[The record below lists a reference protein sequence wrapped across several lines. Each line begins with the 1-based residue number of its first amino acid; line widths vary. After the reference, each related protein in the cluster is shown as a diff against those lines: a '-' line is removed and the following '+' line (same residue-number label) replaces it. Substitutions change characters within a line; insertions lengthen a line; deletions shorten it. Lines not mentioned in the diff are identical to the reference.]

1 MPLDF
6 FARIE
11 TNWLVLLIPVIAGLV
26 GWGTNVLALR
36 MTFYPVD
43 FKGIPPYLGWR
54 GVIPANA
61 ERLSQ
66 SMIQLLTEKLLDV
79 KELFQDSE
87 TELEQDLG
95 PMVERITTQVV
106 TEISTK
112 IAPENWQRSHQALR
126 DYMVEMI
133 EKSSRNV
140 VLSILSDLKDNA
152 DQVIDLEGVVT
163 DAIRKDAGLLGHVFT
178 EVAGPELKFIERS
191 GFWFGLLFGLFQ
203 MAVWVYFPAWWV
215 LPVGGFLVGYI
226 TNFLALR
233 LVFEPHDPIN
243 FGFFQLQGLL
253 HKRKNEVALRFA
265 DVMADDVLSPDNMLE
280 TITKGSS
287 SERVFALVEKRIN
300 IVFEDYKKDPMTA
313 MLMPPER
320 ITEAQE
326 DLLERMRT
334 QKPEP
339 DGLVNSFIGRGAA
352 LRGQLSTKLQALDA
366 KSFEGVLRPAFQA
379 DEWKLFVTGAV
390 LGTIAGVLQFVYL
403 FGDSLG

>member
-1 MPLDF
+1 MDF
-6 FARIE
+6 LARIE
-11 TNWLVLLIPVIAGLV
+11 ANWLVLLIPVIAGLV
-26 GWGTNVLALR
+26 GWGTNVVALR
-36 MTFYPVD
+36 MTFYPID

-79 KELFQDSE
+79 QELFRSSGD
-87 TELEQDLG
+87 ELEKDLD
-95 PMVERITTQVV
+95 PMIKRITKQVV

-112 IAPENWQRSHQALR
+112 IAPENWERSHQALR
-126 DYMVEMI
+126 DYIVEMI
-133 EKSSRNV
+133 EKSSRKV

-152 DQVIDLEGVVT
+152 DQVIDLESVVK
-163 DAIRKDAGLLGHVFT
+163 DAIRKDAGLLGHVFI

-191 GFWFGLLFGLFQ
+191 GLWFGLLFGFFQ
-203 MAVWVYFPAWWV
+203 MVVWVYFPAWWV

-253 HKRKNEVALRFA
+253 HKRKNEVAVRFA
-265 DVMADDVLSPDNMLE
+265 DVMADDVLSPDNMLA
-280 TITKGSS
+280 TITEGSS
-287 SERVFALVEKRIN
+287 SERVFDLVEKRID
-300 IVFEDYKKDPMTA
+300 IVFEEYKKDPMTA
-313 MLMPPER
+313 ILMPPER
-320 ITEAQE
+320 ITEARD

-334 QKPEP
+334 QKPAP
-339 DGLVNSFIGRGAA
+339 DGLVNSFIGRGTA
-352 LRGQLSTKLQALDA
+352 LRGQLSSKLQALDA
-366 KSFEGVLRPAFQA
+366 GSFEGVLRPAFQA

-390 LGTIAGVLQFVYL
+390 LGTIAGVLQLIYL
-403 FGDSLG
+403 FGGSLG

>member
-1 MPLDF
+1 MPMDF
-6 FARIE
+6 LARIE

-79 KELFQDSE
+79 KELFAASE
-87 TELEQDLG
+87 TDLEDDLD
-95 PMVERITTQVV
+95 PMVERITKQVV
-106 TEISTK
+106 AELSTE
-112 IAPENWQRSHQALR
+112 IAPEKWERSHQALR
-126 DYMVEMI
+126 DYIVEMV
-133 EKSSRNV
+133 EKSSRKV
-140 VLSILSDLKDNA
+140 VVSIMSDLKDNA

-191 GFWFGLLFGLFQ
+191 GLWFGLLFGFFQ
-203 MAVWVYFPAWWV
+203 MLVWMYYPAWWV
-215 LPVGGFLVGYI
+215 LPFGGLLVGYI

-243 FGFFQLQGLL
+243 LGVFKLQGLL
-253 HKRKNEVALRFA
+253 HKRKDEVAVRFA
-265 DVMADDVLSPDNMLE
+265 DVLADDVLSPDNMLE
-280 TITKGSS
+280 TITEGSS
-287 SERVFALVEKRIN
+287 SDRVFELVEKRID
-300 IVFEDYKKDPMTA
+300 IVFDDYKKDPMTA
-313 MLMPPER
+313 MLMTPER
-320 ITEAQE
+320 ITEARD
-326 DLLERMRT
+326 DLIERMRT

-339 DGLVNSFIGRGAA
+339 DGLIHSFVGRGTA
-352 LRGQLSTKLQALDA
+352 LRGQLSSKLRALDA
-366 KSFEGVLRPAFQA
+366 ESFEGVLRPAFRQ

-390 LGTIAGVLQFVYL
+390 LGTIAGVLQLIYL
-403 FGDSLG
+403 FGGTLG

>member
-1 MPLDF
+1 MDF
-6 FARIE
+6 LARIE
-11 TNWLVLLIPVIAGLV
+11 ANWLVLLIPVIAGLV
-26 GWGTNVLALR
+26 GWGTNVVALR
-36 MTFYPVD
+36 MTFYPID

-79 KELFQDSE
+79 QELFRSSGD
-87 TELEQDLG
+87 ELEKDLD
-95 PMVERITTQVV
+95 PMIKRITKQVV

-112 IAPENWQRSHQALR
+112 IAPENWERSHQALR
-126 DYMVEMI
+126 DYIVEMI
-133 EKSSRNV
+133 EKSSRKV

-152 DQVIDLEGVVT
+152 DQVIDLESVVK
-163 DAIRKDAGLLGHVFT
+163 DAIRKDAGLLGHVFI

-191 GFWFGLLFGLFQ
+191 GLWFGLLFGFFQ
-203 MAVWVYFPAWWV
+203 MVVWVYFPAWWV

-253 HKRKNEVALRFA
+253 HKRKNEVAVRFA
-265 DVMADDVLSPDNMLE
+265 DVMADDVLSPDNMLA
-280 TITKGSS
+280 TITEGSS
-287 SERVFALVEKRIN
+287 SERVFDLVEKRID
-300 IVFEDYKKDPMTA
+300 IVFEEYKKDPMTA
-313 MLMPPER
+313 ILMPPER
-320 ITEAQE
+320 ITEARD

-334 QKPEP
+334 QKPAP
-339 DGLVNSFIGRGAA
+339 DGLVNSFIGRGTA
-352 LRGQLSTKLQALDA
+352 LRGQLSSKLQALDA
-366 KSFEGVLRPAFQA
+366 GSFEGVLRPAFQA

-390 LGTIAGVLQFVYL
+390 LGTIAGVLQLIYL
-403 FGDSLG
+403 FRGSLG